1 MNQCKK
7 CGSLT
12 KNKKFCSKKCQFD
25 YKKKKK
31 SKLEFFI
38 YEQIKKDF
46 YHLDIIQNDR
56 TVLNE
61 NLELD
66 LYIPKNIIM
75 DYPDKYIPKGTK
87 FLVCFIGGN
96 INNCQLIGRV
106 K

>member
-66 LYIPKNIIM
+66 LSIKHHKTSPFRERDVRCVAGK
-75 DYPDKYIPKGTK
+75 
-87 FLVCFIGGN
+87 V
-96 INNCQLIGRV
+96 
-106 K
+106 